1 MRFPTAA
8 TVLALVGT
16 AHAASSWTFADASVA
31 VGKASDKV
39 VEKFTDSTRVK
50 QTLALGHRD
59 SLKVSLTTKEGAQAK
74 RPHQAFLVLREAAS
88 GLEAPFALTVKESGK
103 GSVQITHKDLP
114 VQLLT
119 SQTPLE
125 ASIIL
130 GSTGATKG
138 SVTAVFDIAVKL
150 DPGHPTASPAAPLRY
165 GKLGEIHHIFR
176 ADPKNPPKVVSLVF
190 AAGVLATVPALFLG
204 WTLLGG
210 NFAHAQKAVGNAP
223 VSHALFFG
231 SIMAMEGVFLLYYS
245 AWNLFQTLPV
255 MGVVAGVAFLSGTKA
270 LGEVQGRR
278 LAGER

>member
-1 MRFPTAA
+1 MY
-8 TVLALVGT
+8 V
-16 AHAASSWTFADASVA
+16 SV
-31 VGKASDKV
+31 
-39 VEKFTDSTRVK
+39 EM
-50 QTLALGHRD
+50 QTMDRGEERGRRLT
-59 SLKVSLTTKEGAQAK
+59 SLQ
-74 RPHQAFLVLREAAS
+74 
-88 GLEAPFALTVKESGK
+88 
-103 GSVQITHKDLP
+103 THKDLP

-204 WTLLGG
+204 
-210 NFAHAQKAVGNAP
+210 
-223 VSHALFFG
+223 VS
-231 SIMAMEGVFLLYYS
+231 
-245 AWNLFQTLPV
+245 W
-255 MGVVAGVAFLSGTKA
+255 LSCRDDA
-270 LGEVQGRR
+270 VQGKGRGRGIELSRR
-278 LAGER
+278 NKKKKHRRSS